1 MKWWKIP
8 LLCFATLLLALALLV
23 WFAPAHWAAPWL
35 NARMHGVALRG
46 VSGSVWDGQA
56 DALVMADGTD
66 LGRLRWTLSHRAL
79 LGRTQGSV
87 ELTGSMLDAQGGFL
101 REGDT
106 LRWHDVRLRLA
117 LDRLEPPPATP
128 FGRLRG
134 ELRGELAQATLRGG
148 WPVSMD
154 GHLRW
159 QDAAVDGAAGRL
171 PLGNLAAAIT
181 AREGVIQAGLQ
192 DDGHGP
198 LRLDGHLQASP
209 LGWRLQAVLAPR
221 GDHPALARWLA
232 RLGPPDAQ
240 GVIHLQR
247 GAGLGA
253 VPASNGVSR

>member
-8 LLCFATLLLALALLV
+8 LLCLATLLLALALLV
-23 WFAPAHWAAPWL
+23 WFAPARWAAPWL

-79 LGRTQGSV
+79 LGRPQGSV
-87 ELTGSMLDAQGGFL
+87 ELAGSMLDAQGGFL

-106 LRWHDVRLRLA
+106 LRWHDVRMRLV
-117 LDRLEPPPATP
+117 LDRLVPPPATP

-134 ELRGELAQATLRGG
+134 ELRGELAHATLRGG

-159 QDAAVDGAAGRL
+159 QDAAVDGADGRL
-171 PLGNLAAAIT
+171 PLGNLAATIT

-198 LRLDGHLQASP
+198 LRLDGQLQASP